1 MSAAEPRPAPLQ
13 LGGEP
18 FPGTPPQPPSF
29 LCPGQLATPL
39 TSVARVGPAIA
50 RRLGEIGLATI
61 GDLLEHYPRRY
72 DDYRDRRDL
81 GSLKIGEEA
90 TVRATVERVV
100 LTKGRRKGL
109 QVVRARVRDPSGV
122 TEAIWFNQA
131 WLAEALEP
139 GMTLSLRGTLTA
151 RGGRPSFVVKSHEI
165 LAESEETLHT
175 EGVVPVYPAG
185 EAVSARLLRTL
196 VRAVLPAARGLP
208 DPLPAWLRVEHD
220 LPTRADAVLAVHA
233 PREPDVGRAARARL
247 VFEESYLLQVGLLA
261 HKAREQGRLAA
272 LPLIDGSGAA
282 TAFEQRLPF
291 TLTAGQK
298 AAVAEID
305 ADVATTRPMRRLL
318 QGDVGSGKTVV
329 ALHLLLRAAAAG
341 HQGALLV
348 PTETLAGQ
356 HLATVHELV
365 GDLVSCDLLIA
376 GLPAARRRAVLS
388 HLESGRT
395 QLVVGTHALFQ
406 EDVRFRSLA
415 AIVVDEQHRF
425 GVVQRDELGR
435 RASAQGHAPHVLYMT
450 ATPIPRTL
458 ALTLFGDLD
467 MTVIAAAPRGRQ
479 PIVTRVVPEE
489 RRDDAYAFVRKHL
502 DAGRQAYVVCP
513 TIEGSES
520 RTAAAAVDEAGRL
533 AAGELRGYRLAV
545 LHGQMKPADR
555 ETAMRTF
562 KSGDTQVLVATTVIE
577 VGIDVPNATIM
588 IIEDAECFGLAQ
600 LHQLRGRVGRG
611 RARSYCL
618 LFARPET
625 DQAKARLESLR
636 ACSDGFELADRDL
649 EIRGEGSVLGARQ
662 AGAGDLRVTR
672 LVRDRATIDR
682 ARAAARR
689 TLRDDPLLGA
699 PSNAALAAAV
709 RESFG
714 RRVGWLLRA

>member
-318 QGDVGSGKTVV
+318 Q
-329 ALHLLLRAAAAG
+329 
-341 HQGALLV
+341 
-348 PTETLAGQ
+348 
-356 HLATVHELV
+356 
-365 GDLVSCDLLIA
+365 
-376 GLPAARRRAVLS
+376 
-388 HLESGRT
+388 
-395 QLVVGTHALFQ
+395 
-406 EDVRFRSLA
+406 
-415 AIVVDEQHRF
+415 
-425 GVVQRDELGR
+425 
-435 RASAQGHAPHVLYMT
+435 
-450 ATPIPRTL
+450 
-458 ALTLFGDLD
+458 
-467 MTVIAAAPRGRQ
+467 
-479 PIVTRVVPEE
+479 
-489 RRDDAYAFVRKHL
+489 
-502 DAGRQAYVVCP
+502 
-513 TIEGSES
+513 
-520 RTAAAAVDEAGRL
+520 
-533 AAGELRGYRLAV
+533 
-545 LHGQMKPADR
+545 
-555 ETAMRTF
+555 
-562 KSGDTQVLVATTVIE
+562 
-577 VGIDVPNATIM
+577 
-588 IIEDAECFGLAQ
+588 
-600 LHQLRGRVGRG
+600 
-611 RARSYCL
+611 
-618 LFARPET
+618 
-625 DQAKARLESLR
+625 
-636 ACSDGFELADRDL
+636 
-649 EIRGEGSVLGARQ
+649 
-662 AGAGDLRVTR
+662 
-672 LVRDRATIDR
+672 
-682 ARAAARR
+682 
-689 TLRDDPLLGA
+689 
-699 PSNAALAAAV
+699 
-709 RESFG
+709 
-714 RRVGWLLRA
+714 